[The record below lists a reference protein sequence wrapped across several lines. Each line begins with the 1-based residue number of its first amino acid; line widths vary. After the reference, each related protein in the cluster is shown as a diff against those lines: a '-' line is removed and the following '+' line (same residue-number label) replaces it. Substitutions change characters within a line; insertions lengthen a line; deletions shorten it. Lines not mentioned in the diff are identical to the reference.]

1 MKHKILVTGSYSIV
15 MDFLQHTNSYFTGLG
30 TTAYI
35 NDVMLHFKLFDPE
48 AFLIFVDENNSEL
61 ISLAGS
67 VRRHYSYNEA
77 PIIIVCNKDLYD
89 TVYKKNFGQAELF
102 IKRPISPDNLSLRI
116 ENFLD
121 DREAKLSKNTAEDKS
136 KVDEANTPNAQEKNE
151 ASENTLEQTAR
162 KHILVVDDDRS
173 ILKMIKAALEDQY
186 DVTTVVNGVITE
198 KVIEAKKVDL
208 IILDYEMPIKTGAE
222 VFKSLKSHPIGKSIP
237 VCFLTGVAERSK
249 IEEIMALRPHGY
261 LLKPINMDMFL
272 STVHNLLS

>member
-1 MKHKILVTGSYSIV
+1 MKRKILVTGPNNIV
-15 MDFLQHTNSYFTGLG
+15 MDFLQHTNTYFTGLS
-30 TTAYI
+30 TTPYI
-35 NDVMLHFKLFDPE
+35 NDVMRHFKLFEPE
-48 AFLIFVDENNSEL
+48 TFLIFADENNSEL
-61 ISLAGS
+61 ISIAGA
-67 VRRHYSYNEA
+67 VKRHYSYNEA
-77 PIIIVCNKDLYD
+77 PIIIVSNKDLYD
-89 TVYKKNFGQAELF
+89 TVYQKNFGNASLF
-102 IKRPISPDNLSLRI
+102 IQRPISPDNLSLRI

-121 DREAKLSKNTAEDKS
+121 DREAKLSKNTAEDTS
-136 KVDEANTPNAQEKNE
+136 KVDDANAQENNE
-151 ASENTLEQTAR
+151 VFENTLEQTAK

-173 ILKMIKAALEDQY
+173 ILKMLKASLEDQY

-222 VFKSLKSHPIGKSIP
+222 VFKSLKSHPIGKNIP

-272 STVHNLLS
+272 STVHNLLY

>member
-1 MKHKILVTGSYSIV
+1 MKRKILVTGPNNIV
-15 MDFLQHTNSYFTGLG
+15 MDFLQHTNTYFKSLS

-35 NDVMLHFKLFDPE
+35 NDVMLHFRLFDPE
-48 AFLIFVDENNSEL
+48 AFLIFIDENSSDL

-67 VRRHYSYNEA
+67 VKRHYSYNEA
-77 PIIIVCNKDLYD
+77 PIIIVSNKDLYD
-89 TVYKKNFGQAELF
+89 TVYQKNFGNASLF
-102 IKRPISPDNLSLRI
+102 IQRPISPDNLSLRI

-121 DREAKLSKNTAEDKS
+121 DREAKLSKNTAEDTS
-136 KVDEANTPNAQEKNE
+136 KIDAGNTQNAENS
-151 ASENTLEQTAR
+151 SEETAK

-173 ILKMIKAALEDQY
+173 ILKMLKAALEDQY

-222 VFKSLKSHPIGKSIP
+222 VFKSLKSHPIGKNIP

-272 STVHNLLS
+272 STVHNLLY